1 MKNRLDVREAGST
14 LLKLSSGL
22 AQSGMRAKEVEN
34 EVVEQMADHL
44 AGDRAG
50 NHR

>member
-1 MKNRLDVREAGST
+1 MKTVRETGLT
-14 LLKLSSGL
+14 LLKLSSGR

-34 EVVEQMADHL
+34 EAVEQMADHL
-44 AGDRAG
+44 DGDRAG